1 MKVSKNGK
9 NTNVANFF
17 KNPLNIIGIILCIV
31 LVPILIMNLIL
42 IVKSFADPD
51 SVPSINGYSPLIVL
65 TESMDPDIKAGDL
78 IITKSIDKSEIEVG
92 MTVSFFDP
100 NSDSG
105 AVVTHQ
111 IIEKIIEEGQVLY
124 RTKGIN
130 NNISDRELV
139 PEDNVIGE
147 YTGTRFAGLGSI
159 VLFAQSTWGLVIC
172 ILIIVIL
179 FGIFI
184 LSSYLGNKKRSAES
198 TDNSLAEA
206 QAEIQALKEQL
217 AEMNKDKKE

>member
-1 MKVSKNGK
+1 MKVSKKEK
-9 NTNVANFF
+9 NTNAVNFF
-17 KNPLNIIGIILCIV
+17 KNPLNIIGLILCV
-31 LVPILIMNLIL
+31 LLIPVLIMNLVL
-42 IVKSFADPD
+42 IVKSFVDPD
-51 SVPSINGYSPLIVL
+51 SVPSIGGYSPLIVL
-65 TESMDPDIKAGDL
+65 TDSMDPDIKAGDL

-100 NSDSG
+100 NSNSG

-111 IIEKIIEEGQVLY
+111 IIEKVIENGQVLY

-147 YTGTRFAGLGSI
+147 YTGTRFAGVGSI

-179 FGIFI
+179 FGVFI
-184 LSSYLGNKKRSAES
+184 LSNYISNKKNTASS
-198 TDNSLAEA
+198 TDSSLAEA

>member
-9 NTNVANFF
+9 TTNVANFF

-78 IITKSIDKSEIEVG
+78 IITKSIDKNDIEVG

-111 IIEKIIEEGQVLY
+111 IIEKIIQDGQVLY

-130 NNISDRELV
+130 NNIADRELV

-184 LSSYLGNKKRSAES
+184 LSSYLCNKKRSAES

-217 AEMNKDKKE
+217 AELNKDKEE

>member
-1 MKVSKNGK
+1 MKVSRKEK
-9 NTNVANFF
+9 STNAVNFF
-17 KNPLNIIGIILCIV
+17 KNPLNIIGLILCV
-31 LVPILIMNLIL
+31 LLIPVLIMNLVL
-42 IVKSFADPD
+42 MVKSFADPD
-51 SVPSINGYSPLIVL
+51 SVPSIGGYSPLIVL
-65 TESMDPDIKAGDL
+65 TDSMDPDIKAGDL
-78 IITKSIDKSEIEVG
+78 IITKRIDKSEIEIG

-100 NSDSG
+100 NSNSG

-111 IIEKIIEEGQVLY
+111 IIEKVIEDGQVLY

-179 FGIFI
+179 FGVFI
-184 LSSYLGNKKRSAES
+184 LSNYISNKKNTASS
-198 TDNSLAEA
+198 TDSSLAEA

>member
-31 LVPILIMNLIL
+31 LVPILIMNLVL

-78 IITKSIDKSEIEVG
+78 IITKSIDKSDIEVG

-111 IIEKIIEEGQVLY
+111 IIEKVIQDGQVLY

-130 NNISDRELV
+130 NNIADRELV

-198 TDNSLAEA
+198 ADNSLAEA

-217 AEMNKDKKE
+217 AELNKDKKE

>member
-31 LVPILIMNLIL
+31 LVPILIMNLVL
-42 IVKSFADPD
+42 IVKSFAAPD

-78 IITKSIDKSEIEVG
+78 IITKSIDKNDIEVG

-111 IIEKIIEEGQVLY
+111 IIEKVIQDGQVLY

-130 NNISDRELV
+130 NNIADRELV

-179 FGIFI
+179 FSIFI
-184 LSSYLGNKKRSAES
+184 LSSYLGNRKRSAES

-217 AEMNKDKKE
+217 AELNKDKKE

>member
-1 MKVSKNGK
+1 
-9 NTNVANFF
+9 
-17 KNPLNIIGIILCIV
+17 
-31 LVPILIMNLIL
+31 
-42 IVKSFADPD
+42 
-51 SVPSINGYSPLIVL
+51 
-65 TESMDPDIKAGDL
+65 MDPDIKAGDL

-100 NSDSG
+100 NSNSG

-111 IIEKIIEEGQVLY
+111 IIEKIIEDGQVLY

-147 YTGTRFAGLGSI
+147 YTGIRFAGLGSI

-179 FGIFI
+179 FGVFI
-184 LSSYLGNKKRSAES
+184 LSNYISNKKNVASS
-198 TDNSLAEA
+198 TDSSLAEA

-217 AEMNKDKKE
+217 AEMNKDKNE

>member
-1 MKVSKNGK
+1 MKVSRNKK
-9 NTNVANFF
+9 NTNAVNFF
-17 KNPLNIIGIILCIV
+17 KNPLNIIGLILCVILIPV
-31 LVPILIMNLIL
+31 LIMNLVL
-42 IVKSFADPD
+42 MVKSFVNPD
-51 SVPSINGYSPLIVL
+51 SVPSIGGYSPLIVL

-100 NSDSG
+100 NSNSG

-111 IIEKIIEEGQVLY
+111 IIEKIIEDGQVLY

-147 YTGTRFAGLGSI
+147 YTGIRFAGLGSI

-179 FGIFI
+179 FGVFI
-184 LSSYLGNKKRSAES
+184 LSNYISNKKNVASS
-198 TDNSLAEA
+198 TDSSLAEA

-217 AEMNKDKKE
+217 AEMNKDKNE

>member
-1 MKVSKNGK
+1 MKVSKNEK

-78 IITKSIDKSEIEVG
+78 IITKSIDKNDIEVG

-111 IIEKIIEEGQVLY
+111 IIEKVIQDGQVLY

-130 NNISDRELV
+130 NNIADRDLV

-217 AEMNKDKKE
+217 AELNKDKKE

>member
-184 LSSYLGNKKRSAES
+184 LSSYLGNKKRSTES

>member
-17 KNPLNIIGIILCIV
+17 KNPLNIIGLILCVI
-31 LVPILIMNLIL
+31 LIPILIMNLVL

-51 SVPSINGYSPLIVL
+51 SVPSIGGYSPLIVL
-65 TESMDPDIKAGDL
+65 TESMDPEIKAGDL
-78 IITKSIDKSEIEVG
+78 IITKNINKSEIEVG

-100 NSDSG
+100 NSNSG

-172 ILIIVIL
+172 ILIIVML

>member
-1 MKVSKNGK
+1 MKVSRNKK
-9 NTNVANFF
+9 NTNAVNFF
-17 KNPLNIIGIILCIV
+17 KNPLNIIGLILCVILIPV
-31 LVPILIMNLIL
+31 LIMNLVL
-42 IVKSFADPD
+42 MVKSFVNPD
-51 SVPSINGYSPLIVL
+51 SVPSIGGYSPLIVL
-65 TESMDPDIKAGDL
+65 TKSMDPDIKAGDL

-92 MTVSFFDP
+92 MTISFFDP
-100 NSDSG
+100 NSNSG

-111 IIEKIIEEGQVLY
+111 IIEKIIEDGQVLY

-147 YTGTRFAGLGSI
+147 YTGIRFAGLGSI

-179 FGIFI
+179 FGVFI
-184 LSSYLGNKKRSAES
+184 LSNYISNKKNVASS
-198 TDNSLAEA
+198 TDSSLAEA

-217 AEMNKDKKE
+217 AEMNKDKNE

>member
-1 MKVSKNGK
+1 MKVSRNKK
-9 NTNVANFF
+9 NTNAVNFF
-17 KNPLNIIGIILCIV
+17 KNPLNIIGLILCVILIPV
-31 LVPILIMNLIL
+31 LIMNLVL
-42 IVKSFADPD
+42 MVKSFVNPD
-51 SVPSINGYSPLIVL
+51 SVPSIGGYSPLIVL

-100 NSDSG
+100 NSNSG

-111 IIEKIIEEGQVLY
+111 IIEKIIEDGQVLY

-147 YTGTRFAGLGSI
+147 YTGIRFAGLGSI
-159 VLFAQSTWGLVIC
+159 VLFAQSAWGLVIC

-179 FGIFI
+179 FGVFI
-184 LSSYLGNKKRSAES
+184 LSNYISNKKNVASS
-198 TDNSLAEA
+198 TDSSLAEA

-217 AEMNKDKKE
+217 AEMNKDKNE